1 VNIERALTIE
11 GWCEE
16 HDLRWLAEKA
26 STHKNIVE
34 VGCWKGRST
43 TCLADNTDGH
53 VFAVD
58 TWLGS
63 EEHNP
68 PVIGLYEEFCKN
80 MKSYIASL
88 KVVPVRMASV
98 DAARILSGNT
108 FDMVFIDASHDYEN
122 VKADI
127 LAWKPL
133 CKGLLCGH
141 DAGHGPIMQATQ
153 ELLPGVHHEHSM
165 WVYET

>member
-1 VNIERALTIE
+1 M
-11 GWCEE
+11 EE

-26 STHKNIVE
+26 STHKKIVE

-43 TCLADNTDGH
+43 TVLADNTDGI

-68 PVIGLYEEFCKN
+68 PVQGLYETFCEN
-80 MKSYIASL
+80 MKSYIAGL
-88 KVVPVRMASV
+88 KVIPVRMSSI

-108 FDMVFIDASHDYEN
+108 FDMVFIDAAHDYEN

-127 LAWKPL
+127 IAWKPL

-141 DAGHGPIMQATQ
+141 DAGHGPIMQALA
-153 ELLPGVHHEHSM
+153 ELLPDRGPNEGSM
-165 WVYET
+165 WVYQCN